1 MAQGDSQGYWLV
13 KSDPSAYAWEDL
25 ERDGT
30 TVWDGVRNALACRH
44 LSAMKKGD
52 LVLVYHS
59 QEGKEVVGVARVA
72 KEARPD
78 RKADDERLV
87 VVDLAA
93 VKRLARPVSLAEIK
107 GEPALK
113 GMALVRQ
120 ARLSVMPATKAEF
133 ERILA
138 LAKTKL

>member
-1 MAQGDSQGYWLV
+1 MARGWWLV
-13 KSDPSAYAWEDL
+13 KSDPSAYSWDDL
-25 ERDGT
+25 ERDGSA
-30 TVWDGVRNALACRH
+30 VWDGVRNALACRH
-44 LSAMKKGD
+44 LAAMKKGD
-52 LVLVYHS
+52 LVLIYHS
-59 QEGKEVVGVARVA
+59 QEGKEVVGVARVT

-78 RKADDERLV
+78 PKAGDERLV

-107 GEPALK
+107 SEPALK

-120 ARLSVMPATKAEF
+120 ARLSVMPVTQPEL

-138 LAKTKL
+138 LGKTKL

>member
-1 MAQGDSQGYWLV
+1 MDRGTWLV
-13 KSDPSAYAWEDL
+13 KSDPSAYSWEDL
-25 ERDGT
+25 ERDGS

-44 LSAMKKGD
+44 LAAMKKGD

-59 QEGKEVVGVARVA
+59 QEGKEVVGVARVT

-78 RKADDERLV
+78 PKAGDERLV

-93 VKRLARPVSLAEIK
+93 VKRLARPVGLAEIK

-113 GMALVRQ
+113 GLALVRQ
-120 ARLSVMPATKAEF
+120 ARLSVMPVTQPEF

-138 LAKTKL
+138 LGKTKL

>member
-1 MAQGDSQGYWLV
+1 MAQGYWLV
-13 KSDPSAYAWEDL
+13 KSDPSAYGWEDL
-25 ERDGT
+25 ERDGRA
-30 TVWDGVRNALACRH
+30 VWDGVRNALACRH
-44 LSAMKKGD
+44 LAGMKKGD

-59 QEGKEVVGVARVA
+59 QEGKEVMGVARVT

-78 RKADDERLV
+78 PKADDERLV
-87 VVDLAA
+87 VVDLAP
-93 VKRLARPVSLAEIK
+93 VKRLTRPVTLAEIK
-107 GEPALK
+107 SEPALK

-138 LAKTKL
+138 LGKTKL

>member
-1 MAQGDSQGYWLV
+1 MAEGYWLV
-13 KSDPSAYAWEDL
+13 KSDPSAYGWEDL
-25 ERDGT
+25 ERDGRA
-30 TVWDGVRNALACRH
+30 VWDGVRNALACRH
-44 LSAMKKGD
+44 LAAMRKGD

-59 QEGKEVVGVARVA
+59 QEGKQVMGVARVT

-78 RKADDERLV
+78 PKAGDERLV
-87 VVDLAA
+87 VVDLAP
-93 VKRLARPVSLAEIK
+93 VKRLARPVTLAEIK
-107 GEPALK
+107 SEPALK

-138 LAKTKL
+138 LGKTKL